1 MKLTPLQM
9 IIMLVILAGI
19 VYGTYSATMDQLPD
33 ITGTVLG
40 NTTTESNLTNNSIGT
55 VYVEDDANTLNTSV
69 IITKDT
75 IIYKETSDN
84 KQLKSDMKQLR
95 KGSKIEVHTIGDTS
109 NTIPPQVVAEKIIIK
124 KPQK

>member
-55 VYVEDDANTLNTSV
+55 VYVEDDANTLNISV